1 MFGAGVLADMACI
14 VSEWSMPPLLT
25 DGEIDAALA
34 ELPHWRRT
42 GQSLVRTIEA
52 PTFPDAIALVD
63 RVAVVAEEADHHP
76 DIDIRWRKVI
86 FAASTHSAGGITESD
101 LVLARR
107 IDEEARRAGL

>member
-1 MFGAGVLADMACI
+1 MLYEHPELYDA
-14 VSEWSMPPLLT
+14 LLT
-25 DGEIDAALA
+25 PGYHLTHYAALA